1 MQLAKRT
8 RASLARP
15 LSYAKNLWP
24 PRAKPAAIVLS
35 LGALAFLLAWWLGDL
50 DSLDA
55 WTPNIVVGAVVLA
68 ATITF
73 VEGIVQREADERS
86 KPRRERALDVIG
98 KAFWEFAF
106 HAYTDILFTTVK
118 TAPTD
123 LNIPSDSVALF
134 EFWVKWQ
141 DKKDAPRPRLGD
153 GRSLLLSEG
162 LEFVSR
168 VQRVVDADRD
178 LLPSELVV
186 AVDNL
191 STIFTGDWLF
201 DMAAELSQRHPGAD
215 DWLLF
220 VLMPAAGQVGQALR
234 VVSSERV
241 RPLFAAPTAPS

>member
-1 MQLAKRT
+1 VGK
-8 RASLARP
+8 
-15 LSYAKNLWP
+15 YWP
-24 PRAKPAAIVLS
+24 PRAVPTAIILV
-35 LGALAFLLAWWLGDL
+35 LGALAFLLAWWLGDI
-50 DSLDA
+50 DHLDA

-73 VEGIVQREADERS
+73 VQWIIEREASERS
-86 KPRRERALDVIG
+86 KPRRKRALDVIG

-123 LNIPSDSVALF
+123 LNIPSDPVALF
-134 EFWVKWQ
+134 EFWMKWQ

-153 GRSLLLSEG
+153 GRSLFLSEG

-191 STIFTGDWLF
+191 SPIFSGDSLF
-201 DMAAELSQRHPGAD
+201 DMAEKVSKEGRQGLD
-215 DWLLF
+215 DWLLSA
-220 VLMPAAGQVGQALR
+220 LIPAAGQVGQALR
-234 VVSSERV
+234 VVSSERL
-241 RPLFAAPTAPS
+241 RPVFLAPDAAPEPTDPS

>member
-141 DKKDAPRPRLGD
+141 DKKDAPRPRLGMVD
-153 GRSLLLSEG
+153 PCSFPKALSSCHA
-162 LEFVSR
+162 FSAWSTR
-168 VQRVVDADRD
+168 TATSC
-178 LLPSELVV
+178 LPSWWSR
-186 AVDNL
+186 
-191 STIFTGDWLF
+191 STT
-201 DMAAELSQRHPGAD
+201 
-215 DWLLF
+215 
-220 VLMPAAGQVGQALR
+220 
-234 VVSSERV
+234 
-241 RPLFAAPTAPS
+241 